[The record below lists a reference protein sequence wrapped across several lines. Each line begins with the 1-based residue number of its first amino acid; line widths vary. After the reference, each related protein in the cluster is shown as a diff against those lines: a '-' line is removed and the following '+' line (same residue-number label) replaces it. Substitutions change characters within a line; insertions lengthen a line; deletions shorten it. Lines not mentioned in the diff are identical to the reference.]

1 MGSFIYFIQSLLPFF
16 FKKTFH
22 CIEIKWN
29 FRNNI
34 AILLRNSFVCLP
46 MIGRPSMA
54 AIFIVFFGFLS
65 FVLFYSFIFY
75 GGSFDITSRAEDKR
89 Q

>member
-34 AILLRNSFVCLP
+34 AILLRNSFVCLFADDRP
-46 MIGRPSMA
+46 TFDGRH
-54 AIFIVFFGFLS
+54 FYRFLWFLIVC
-65 FVLFYSFIFY
+65 FVLFFHFLWGVFRHHIS
-75 GGSFDITSRAEDKR
+75 S
-89 Q
+89 